1 MPKISLSLA
10 FAAFLLAVAV
20 GGALAQFDLNPS
32 SPLPLAQSG
41 VAGGFDVQV
50 HSRDSSTWGDSAL
63 DSMQAQHGADCSGPP
78 STHENHTYAGAVFI
92 CNNHVMTAMNAG
104 GYGMIALTPG
114 QLLNCSQG
122 CTVQWDMSTE
132 RSSLRDWPDVWLTPW
147 SDNLTL
153 PFDAGDVDLQGV
165 PRRGIHLSAAASQSS
180 WSVSTIANSSES
192 ALSNAWW
199 VSMGSDIAAGTNQAA
214 IRQTFKLTITP
225 GHVRFE
231 RLASAT
237 ATNIVWVDAACSCL
251 LAPDYVVQFA
261 QHSYNPA
268 KDGAGAPAT
277 WHWDEFKVSPSV
289 PFTIIKTH
297 TRALFQNGSIVFDAP
312 APTNSWLRFSAVGSV
327 QYSVNGGSTYQTA
340 PKQSF
345 ISHPEHAASYFVP
358 IPAGTQSVSLKLG
371 ADSWYQGPF
380 VAQDFAIWS
389 KGGTT
394 PPPPPPPTATTV
406 PPTQVPPTQI
416 PPTKTPVPPTQ
427 TPIPSTQTPASW
439 TTSATVAKT
448 TVARGA
454 TENLTVSVT
463 ANKAANAV
471 VDMEIYDSAGTKVWQ
486 SYRQNVTFAAGV
498 SQTIQDSWTVPSTS
512 QVGTYTVKIGVFSPG
527 CGQILSWNNSAV
539 RFIVN

>member
-199 VSMGSDIAAGTNQAA
+199 VSMGSDIAAGTNQSKAMLA
-214 IRQTFKLTITP
+214 MKRGTFF
-225 GHVRFE
+225 VSRASCVV
-231 RLASAT
+231 LA
-237 ATNIVWVDAACSCL
+237 N
-251 LAPDYVVQFA
+251 
-261 QHSYNPA
+261 
-268 KDGAGAPAT
+268 
-277 WHWDEFKVSPSV
+277 
-289 PFTIIKTH
+289 
-297 TRALFQNGSIVFDAP
+297 
-312 APTNSWLRFSAVGSV
+312 WLKR
-327 QYSVNGGSTYQTA
+327 
-340 PKQSF
+340 
-345 ISHPEHAASYFVP
+345 
-358 IPAGTQSVSLKLG
+358 
-371 ADSWYQGPF
+371 
-380 VAQDFAIWS
+380 
-389 KGGTT
+389 
-394 PPPPPPPTATTV
+394 
-406 PPTQVPPTQI
+406 
-416 PPTKTPVPPTQ
+416 
-427 TPIPSTQTPASW
+427 
-439 TTSATVAKT
+439 
-448 TVARGA
+448 
-454 TENLTVSVT
+454 TE
-463 ANKAANAV
+463 K
-471 VDMEIYDSAGTKVWQ
+471 
-486 SYRQNVTFAAGV
+486 
-498 SQTIQDSWTVPSTS
+498 
-512 QVGTYTVKIGVFSPG
+512 
-527 CGQILSWNNSAV
+527 
-539 RFIVN
+539 